1 MHAGL
6 LSLSLVCLFLSL
18 FGFFLV
24 FLFAGTSCG
33 RSLAG
38 NMIVYKQ
45 ILIEQLPRD
54 NGPKKHPMSL
64 KPQCQISAVHDSQTP
79 SYTTWFPTTKSPKVK
94 HAREKNLRAP
104 LSCFFVAIT
113 HHLNVA
119 PYRTDSQC
127 GMCQARK
134 LCETLLLRIDE
145 ELHHFYPEVK
155 GEMEILTQ
163 LWN

>member
-1 MHAGL
+1 MKPWDLTNMHAGL

-24 FLFAGTSCG
+24 FLFAGTSCD

-134 LCETLLLRIDE
+134 PCETLLLRIDE
-145 ELHHFYPEVK
+145 
-155 GEMEILTQ
+155 
-163 LWN
+163 